1 MTIDECLGAAAR
13 RASRV
18 LQRTN
23 ARQGMVVPNPLL
35 ETIETEC
42 AHFRRHLHS
51 PGANTPE
58 DNKCAREALEQIVL
72 AALILY
78 STSPLNTE
86 LPVPPERYD
95 A

>member
-42 AHFRRHLHS
+42 AHFRRHLHG
-51 PGANTPE
+51 GA
-58 DNKCAREALEQIVL
+58 DGSDQCAREALEQIVL